1 MEALQELLQ
10 ASLQY
15 DEALGKVSSSKI
27 KNIYGDYPEIYDAL
41 KHLHRC
47 LEKSATLDTLH
58 QLFNAPAYRE
68 NAKYQS
74 ESCQV
79 ARSLQTALGLAKGI
93 CDHPE
98 LTKGRFFFAQE
109 FLRDTPL
116 KNYDPWK
123 AISLCEGKKSE
134 RPFVQYQENKSIYL
148 NRASCT
154 VLLVKTESFNT
165 EKPTNIN
172 LDTYDEVTSTVLP
185 AGTYVNGLKVLQT
198 QEAGIPVYPW
208 HNIVDRPYLHWAP
221 FKPLDPKKIMA
232 AFDKLGY
239 PHKEKLPRQ
248 NDQKGEPSVF
258 LLFGSRYAAAV
269 QWGVLR
275 QFLDA
280 ATYINADV
288 ILFYGSRYQMCAVNT
303 ANRSMVAGMPFACY
317 DAVGWLEGQNA
328 IVIEME
334 EDLL

>member
-1 MEALQELLQ
+1 MQAALR
-10 ASLQY
+10 Y
-15 DEALGKVSSSKI
+15 DEALGKVNSSKI
-27 KNIYGDYPEIYDAL
+27 KNIYKDYPEIWDTL
-41 KHLHRC
+41 KHLYQC
-47 LEKSATLDTLH
+47 LEKNATLDTLL
-58 QLFNAPAYRE
+58 QLFNAPAYQE
-68 NAKYQS
+68 SVKYQS
-74 ESCQV
+74 ESYRV
-79 ARSLQTALGLAKGI
+79 ARSLQTALELAKGI

-98 LTKGRFFFAQE
+98 QIKNRFFFAQE

-134 RPFVQYQENKSIYL
+134 RPFVQYQENKSLYL

-154 VLLVKTESFNT
+154 VLLVKTENFNT
-165 EKPTNIN
+165 GKPTNIN
-172 LDTYDEVTSTVLP
+172 LDTYDEITTAILP
-185 AGTYVNGLKVLQT
+185 AGTYLNGIKVTQT

-208 HNIVDRPYLHWAP
+208 HNLVDRPYLHSVP
-221 FKPLDPKKIMA
+221 FSPLDSKKIMA

-258 LLFGSRYAAAV
+258 LLFGSRYATAM

-280 ATYINADV
+280 AAYIEADAM
-288 ILFYGSRYQMCAVNT
+288 LFYGNQQQVCAVNT
-303 ANRSMVAGMPFACY
+303 KDRSMVACAPFACY
-317 DAVGWLEGQNA
+317 DAVGWLEEQNA

-334 EDLL
+334 ELL